1 MSDVEYI
8 IVIILGICGTPFIF
22 ILLGIFSCCLEKVYG
37 NKLIHNSSPATQAST
52 LAMQNLTN
60 RNRNQTTI
68 LNPNDLVLRVN
79 SEVVLNPKPKRTNT
93 LNPPDSRDA
102 SMMNPQA
109 QNGPFIIRMT
119 NR

>member
-1 MSDVEYI
+1 MSDVVVYVLF
-8 IVIILGICGTPFIF
+8 IVPLIF
-22 ILLGIFSCCLEKVYG
+22 ILAVILVSCCFEIFGK
-37 NKLIHNSSPATQAST
+37 KRKQNSSPSTQASP

-60 RNRNQTTI
+60 NTYQTTI
-68 LNPNDLVLRVN
+68 VYPNDLVLRVN

-93 LNPPDSRDA
+93 LNPSDSRDA
-102 SMMNPQA
+102 SMVNPQA

>member
-1 MSDVEYI
+1 MSDVVFYVIIAI
-8 IVIILGICGTPFIF
+8 IVGIACLPI
-22 ILLGIFSCCLEKVYG
+22 IFSYCSTKISEEKR
-37 NKLIHNSSPATQAST
+37 IRNSSPTTRAST

-60 RNRNQTTI
+60 NSNQTTI

-93 LNPPDSRDA
+93 LNPSDSRDA
-102 SMMNPQA
+102 SVKNPQA